1 MKITSN
7 FDSGNIEVVSIDPKK
22 NVIRL
27 KIRKDTNSDFFQW
40 FHFRLTGAVDHR
52 CKISIINAGKSS
64 YPGGWKNYQACASYD
79 REEWFR
85 VPTTFRNGIL
95 TIDFEPEHN
104 SVYFAYFAP
113 YSYERHLDLIHETQ
127 LFDNVSMEVV
137 GKTFEGRDIEMLRV
151 GKPGKNKKIIWVI
164 ARQHPG
170 ESMAEWFI
178 EGMLSRLLDEDDPV
192 SRTLLKEAVFYVV
205 PNMNIDGSI
214 AGNLRSSASG
224 ANLNREWQR
233 PTRKY
238 SPEVFYV
245 RNKMDETGM
254 NLILDIHGDEELPY
268 NFIAASEGIPSYD
281 EYLATMERTFID
293 HWMNTWPDFQDTH
306 KYPLDHFGEA
316 NMTLCSNALAH
327 RFGCL
332 AFTIEMP
339 FKDNAD
345 LPDRLY
351 GWSDE
356 RSRMLGGSVLT
367 PVLSV
372 LRDLR

>member
-1 MKITSN
+1 MEISCN
-7 FDSGNIEVVSIDPKK
+7 FDSGNIQFVSLDAKK
-22 NVIRL
+22 NSIKL
-27 KIRKDTNSDFFQW
+27 KIRKDTNSDFLQW
-40 FHFRLTGAVDHR
+40 FHFRLTGAVDRR

-192 SRTLLKEAVFYVV
+192 SRRLLKEAVFYVV

-224 ANLNREWQR
+224 ANLNREWQK
-233 PTRKY
+233 PTKKY
-238 SPEVFYV
+238 SPEVYYV

-254 NLILDIHGDEELPY
+254 NLILDVHGDEALPY
-268 NFIAASEGIPSYD
+268 NFIAASEGIPGYD

-293 HWMNTWPDFQDTH
+293 HWMDTWPDFQDTH

-316 NMTLCSNALAH
+316 NMTLCSNAMAQ

-345 LPDRLY
+345 MPDRLY

-356 RSRMLGGSVLT
+356 RSRMLGGSVLN
-367 PVLSV
+367 PVLFV
-372 LRDLR
+372 LKDLR